1 MPLIRML
8 IGLLLAVFSLVAA
21 NAQPLGW
28 ERVDHPGEVR
38 HLTVQPSNVAFAAR
52 APPKTADNVG
62 IAGASPVGTGGVRVL
77 YGVAHLDDISA
88 FWRSSIVP
96 TGGAS
101 NIATAQRL
109 ADDLRLSSA
118 RSPFTPDGRLAPS
131 AIQEGRQIIR
141 AEDLGNPNIP
151 AGYGKYESPT
161 FQSPS
166 GDFKVHY
173 YYNPVTQ
180 DVVYDLDYKV
190 IFNHQGNWP

>member
-1 MPLIRML
+1 MTLRL
-8 IGLLLAVFSLVAA
+8 QTFLAGLLAWLAAA
-21 NAQPLGW
+21 LLAFAPAQANPASGGYQLF
-28 ERVDHPGEVR
+28 ERVA
-38 HLTVQPSNVAFAAR
+38 S
-52 APPKTADNVG
+52 
-62 IAGASPVGTGGVRVL
+62 GAS
-77 YGVAHLDDISA
+77 ADIQLASLENFDYFA
-88 FWRSSIVP
+88 KIASECCNAP
-96 TGGAS
+96 NTGAS